1 MKKLVASNA
10 DIIEFSDMARKVSF
24 FSQMTVGL
32 LEKIFAFVMLF
43 EYRKGEK
50 VCKQGGP
57 GDAFYLVYSGKLRV
71 TVKKSFFSPAQKVA
85 ALGAGDFFG
94 EMALLDGAPRTATVE
109 CEEDSRVFVLLA
121 EHFNE
126 VAGGNAEFT
135 AYMKSLSAA
144 RQFELNQK
152 K

>member
-1 MKKLVASNA
+1 MHKLTATNA
-10 DIIEFSDMARKVSF
+10 DIAEFTTMAQKVSF

-43 EYRKGEK
+43 EYEK

-57 GDAFYLVYSGKLRV
+57 GDSFYLVYSGKLSV
-71 TVKKSFFSPAQKVA
+71 NIKKGFLSSSKKVA
-85 ALGAGDFFG
+85 ELGPGDFFG
-94 EMALLDGAPRTATVE
+94 EMALLDRTPRSATVE

-126 VAGGNAEFT
+126 VARGNPDFV
-135 AYMKSLSAA
+135 AYMKSLSAG
-144 RQFELNQK
+144 RKFELNQNE
-152 K
+152 